1 MLHKEARANIQP
13 GAGED
18 IRMVVDSPVSTFQ
31 LPANGLRR
39 IGQRRFVEGAVNQAR
54 FLPCQR
60 GGGRAEHFFEQ
71 FQRGSVNVT
80 GFGTGNNTCI
90 RRDHFAQRTQL
101 LFQQCQC
108 FRHFDQHHTRL
119 LRVVGGAVEKLHARL
134 INPVEA

>member
-13 GAGED
+13 SAGEN
-18 IRMVVDSPVSTFQ
+18 IRMVVDSPVSAFQ

-60 GGGRAEHFFEQ
+60 GGGRTEHFFEQ

-80 GFGTGNNTCI
+80 GFGTGNNARI
-90 RRDHFAQRTQL
+90 WRDHFAQRAQL

-119 LRVVGGAVEKLHARL
+119 LRVVGGAVEELHARL
-134 INPVEA
+134 INAVET